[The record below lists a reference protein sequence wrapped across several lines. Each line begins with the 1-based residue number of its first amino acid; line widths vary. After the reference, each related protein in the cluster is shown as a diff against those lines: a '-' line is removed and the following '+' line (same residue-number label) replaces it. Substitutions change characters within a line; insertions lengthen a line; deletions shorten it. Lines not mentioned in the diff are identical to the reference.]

1 MLQCIPALVLHL
13 LGMADRIDH
22 FFLSLQSLLRFHDVL
37 VSPRPWIG
45 FFSLISCVK
54 NQGARV
60 GVSDQSEEVW
70 EIRHT
75 RFCHQWT
82 TLLHNQRK
90 MT

>member
-1 MLQCIPALVLHL
+1 MLQCIPALVLYL

-54 NQGARV
+54 YQGARV
-60 GVSDQSEEVW
+60 GGSEQSGGMGNK
-70 EIRHT
+70 T
-75 RFCHQWT
+75 YKF
-82 TLLHNQRK
+82 LSPMDNFAS
-90 MT
+90 